1 MKFRKKIVLLAV
13 IAVFTSGCATLGR
26 KIDPAYEQKIVL
38 KNAVVYLKAGYE
50 KEARALLEQVVSGK
64 PAAEVTDEA
73 LFRLALLSLREE
85 GSRGSVKAKKLL
97 EQLAKDYP
105 TSLWTMQ
112 SAPLAVHLTEER
124 NLRENVREL
133 KGLREQ
139 NFSLHRDNKEL
150 RQTLERLKSLDLEL
164 EQKIRH

>member
-1 MKFRKKIVLLAV
+1 MKYRKKIVLLIV
-13 IAVFTSGCATLGR
+13 IAFFTGGCATLHL
-26 KIDPAYEQKIVL
+26 KIDPAYEQKAAL
-38 KNAVVYLKAGYE
+38 KSAVVYLKAGNE
-50 KEARALLEQVVSGK
+50 KEARALLEQAVSGK
-64 PAAEVTDEA
+64 PYVGVTDEA

-85 GSRGSVKAKKLL
+85 GSKGSVKAKKLL
-97 EQLAKDYP
+97 EQLARDYP
-105 TSLWTMQ
+105 NSLWTMQ
-112 SAPLAVHLTEER
+112 SVPLALHLTEAR

-139 NFSLHRDNKEL
+139 NYSLHRDNKEL

>member
-139 NFSLHRDNKEL
+139 NYSLHRDNKEL

>member
-1 MKFRKKIVLLAV
+1 VKFRKKIVLLAV